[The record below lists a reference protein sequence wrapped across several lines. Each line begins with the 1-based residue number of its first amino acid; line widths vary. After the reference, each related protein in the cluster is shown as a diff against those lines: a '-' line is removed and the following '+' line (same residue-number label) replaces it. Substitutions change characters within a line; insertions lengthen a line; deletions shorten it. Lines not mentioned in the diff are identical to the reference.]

1 MRDLTRLASRIVM
14 FFMQFYY
21 RLARHSRV
29 SYKAYIDGRTRL
41 AGYNTIQDNV
51 LLAGARIG
59 RGTYICRG
67 SNFTDAEVGAFCSI
81 GRNVRIV
88 NGQHPTRTFVS
99 THPAFFSPNG
109 QPGFSFVREKRYEDC
124 RYLDRERRVSV
135 EVGTSVRRTS
145 ERGGQFLGYR
155 IVHEKRIVMER
166 PLFSIITITFN
177 AAGTLPAT
185 LRSVERQTFTDY
197 EYLIVDGAST
207 DGTVAIAQHSAA
219 VSSVT
224 SEPDKGL
231 YDAMNK
237 GLRKARGCYLVFL
250 NAGDA
255 FHDPDTLQK
264 IADSIEKTDPD
275 IVYGETALVD
285 SERRFISMRRLQ
297 APERLSVKSFRMG
310 MLVCHQA
317 FIVRREIAPEYDL
330 RYRFSADFDWCIRCM
345 QMAKTITH
353 THEVLIDYL
362 NEGVTTANRKAS
374 LQERYEIMCRYYG
387 TLPTFLRH
395 LWFAV
400 RFTFARFSGRE

>member
-1 MRDLTRLASRIVM
+1 
-14 FFMQFYY
+14 
-21 RLARHSRV
+21 
-29 SYKAYIDGRTRL
+29 
-41 AGYNTIQDNV
+41 
-51 LLAGARIG
+51 
-59 RGTYICRG
+59 
-67 SNFTDAEVGAFCSI
+67 
-81 GRNVRIV
+81 
-88 NGQHPTRTFVS
+88 
-99 THPAFFSPNG
+99 
-109 QPGFSFVREKRYEDC
+109 
-124 RYLDRERRVSV
+124 
-135 EVGTSVRRTS
+135 
-145 ERGGQFLGYR
+145 
-155 IVHEKRIVMER
+155 MER

-185 LRSVERQTFTDY
+185 LRSVELQTFTDY

-255 FHDPDTLQK
+255 FHEPDTLQK
-264 IADSIEKTDPD
+264 IADSIEKNDSD

-330 RYRFSADFDWCIRCM
+330 RYRFSADFDWCIRIM
-345 QMAKTITH
+345 KKAQTLHNTHLTI
-353 THEVLIDYL
+353 IDYL
-362 NEGVTTANRKAS
+362 DEGMTTRNREAS
-374 LQERYEIMCRYYG
+374 LKERFRIMAQHYG
-387 TLPTFLRH
+387 WISTAAYHAWFVLR
-395 LWFAV
+395 AV
-400 RFTFARFSGRE
+400 LKK